1 MLLFLFQQLEV
12 EVNQNTASALH
23 RSRRARSVRSS
34 SLVLFRAQA
43 SEAVSHMKAQLI
55 RALNYL
61 LALLGTDVMSNLHRV
76 LLVVHQQHLQVTR
89 ALHQE
94 FVEAVPEA
102 KSKNKYS
109 NHLGFVWPPQGQMP
123 LVIMF

>member
-1 MLLFLFQQLEV
+1 MICGYWLICFASERNIMIVLLSSGRYKLLLLLFQLPEV
-12 EVNQNTASALH
+12 KVNQNTTSARH
-23 RSRRARSVRSS
+23 RSRRACSVRSS

-55 RALNYL
+55 CALNYL

-94 FVEAVPEA
+94 FVEAVP
-102 KSKNKYS
+102 
-109 NHLGFVWPPQGQMP
+109 
-123 LVIMF
+123 